1 MLILILIRRER
12 GRAALET
19 IVGVLFKKHGC
30 SILIFTVD
38 FPPAVSRDREDAN
51 PVPPPAQ
58 PLKMGDVLKA
68 FHVMRITH
76 LKYGR
81 RSWFQ
86 RHTGKA
92 RQPSKINRPI
102 YNQAR

>member
-1 MLILILIRRER
+1 MLILILIKRKR
-12 GRAALET
+12 GRAVLET
-19 IVGVLFKKHGC
+19 NVGVLFKNHGC
-30 SILIFTVD
+30 SISIFPVD
-38 FPPAVSRDREDAN
+38 FPPAVSRDHEDVN

-58 PLKMGDVLKA
+58 PLIMGDGPKA

-76 LKYGR
+76 LKYRR